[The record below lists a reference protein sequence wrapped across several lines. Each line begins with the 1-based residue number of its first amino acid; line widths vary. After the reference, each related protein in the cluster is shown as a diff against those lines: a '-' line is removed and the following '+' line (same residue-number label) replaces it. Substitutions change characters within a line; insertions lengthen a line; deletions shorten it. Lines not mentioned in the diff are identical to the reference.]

1 MEAPTERNRVP
12 TDPKRRPRIRPSG
25 GSIILLV
32 AVLLGVVVLAPTV
45 QQFVAQRQRVADL
58 HASIAATETEIAN
71 LQAQEV
77 RWSDPAYIEAQA
89 RGRLLFVKPGE
100 TAYLV
105 TDSSGGTPAAPPP
118 TVSVDM
124 HETQTDWVATLA
136 QSFVE
141 AGQANAPAAPPA
153 DSTEPTPGATP

>member
-1 MEAPTERNRVP
+1 MPA
-12 TDPKRRPRIRPSG
+12 DPKRRARIRPSG

-45 QQFVAQRQRVADL
+45 QQFVAQRQRLSDL
-58 HASIAATETEIAN
+58 RESIAATETEIAN
-71 LQAQEV
+71 LQAQEA

-100 TAYLV
+100 TAFLV
-105 TDSSGGTPAAPPP
+105 TDSPSTRGGGEPSG
-118 TVSVDM
+118 VSVDM

-141 AGQANAPAAPPA
+141 AGQANAPASTPAPEPA
-153 DSTEPTPGATP
+153 ASTPGTTP